1 MNFNPKLH
9 PTFQQQF
16 DKITKAYFKN
26 ELQPFKACACFI
38 GNMLNGNQDWRHG
51 RIFFDN
57 GKSLP
62 YNVIIVADTLEK
74 ESNLLYSMVDIVKLE
89 NNFLKKLKYSANEHQ
104 ILDNGN
110 VIAPSYTEENLYKAM
125 ESTLVMLREMHEQ
138 KGEIVQDYSFVK
150 RELVNI

>member
-26 ELQPFKACACFI
+26 KLQPFNGCACFI
-38 GNMLNGNQDWRHG
+38 GNMLNGNSGWEKG
-51 RIFFDN
+51 RVFRPH
-57 GKSLP
+57 GKSRAIISFN
-62 YNVIIVADTLEK
+62 NVLEK
-74 ESNLLYSMVDIVKLE
+74 ESNLLYNRNDIVELE
-89 NNFLKKLKYSANEHQ
+89 NNFLKVLDYSKEY
-104 ILDNGN
+104 IL
-110 VIAPSYTEENLYKAM
+110 SKSTYTEENLYKAM
-125 ESTLVMLREMHEQ
+125 ESTLVMLRKMHEQ